1 MQLLM
6 MHLKENRLFWEKV
19 FIEELEMKKLQN
31 CEEEKAKAKKRLDAF
46 LHKYKEVFELKQS
59 FCSGKQTP
67 QD

>member
-1 MQLLM
+1 
-6 MHLKENRLFWEKV
+6 MHLKENRLFWEKIFV
-19 FIEELEMKKLQN
+19 EELEMKKIQN

-46 LHKYKEVFELKQS
+46 FQQYKEVFELRHS